1 AASQSISCT
10 YATLA
15 AGATATVTVTYHV
28 APDTV
33 AAVVANTGV
42 AKSDE
47 DNDND
52 HSDANLTIDTS
63 ANLSITKTGPVGSVV
78 AGTDVSYSISVINF
92 GPSDAQN
99 VSVSDTL
106 ASGTT
111 FVSLSQGTTTFS
123 CTTPAVGAAGTVTC
137 TRPTLA
143 SGASQSFTLVVHLS
157 ASAVKG
163 STLANTASIGS
174 DTADAYPSNN

>member
-1 AASQSISCT
+1 MASN
-10 YATLA
+10 
-15 AGATATVTVTYHV
+15 TV
-28 APDTV
+28 
-33 AAVVANTGV
+33 
-42 AKSDE
+42 
-47 DNDND
+47 
-52 HSDANLTIDTS
+52 DTS
-63 ANLSITKTGPVGSVV
+63 ANISITKTGPVSSVV

-111 FVSLSQGTTTFS
+111 FVSLREGTTIRSF
-123 CTTPAVGAAGTVTC
+123 PVTGVQTSALPIC

-163 STLANTASIGS
+163 
-174 DTADAYPSNN
+174 